1 MERIGSEAMTAGGGD
16 KPLADFRAD
25 FDRVLYFLNRIG
37 FCVEGKLCARS
48 MTNDYFG
55 DYALSFWQY
64 FRGYVMAERKA
75 GSTGL
80 AVPLENFV
88 AQLPGSAELAAQ

>member
-1 MERIGSEAMTAGGGD
+1 MERIGSEAMTAEGGD

-80 AVPLENFV
+80 AAPLETFI
-88 AQLPGSAELAAQ
+88 AQLPASEQPAPQ